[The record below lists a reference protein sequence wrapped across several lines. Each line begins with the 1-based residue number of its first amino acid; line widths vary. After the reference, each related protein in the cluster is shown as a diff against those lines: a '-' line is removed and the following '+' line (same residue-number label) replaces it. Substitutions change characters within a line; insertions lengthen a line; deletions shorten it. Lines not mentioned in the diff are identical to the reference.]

1 VISKKDSIDK
11 TSTERVNDN
20 LNKKEGIKFGRY
32 FLENEFLRVEFDKN
46 GFVTI
51 IDKRTDNVFKNFG
64 KFELSEEDEN
74 GVVKNVR
81 YEKRK
86 PRISIV
92 DTMLPEA
99 GIKVRNRLKIKS
111 KHIRGW
117 KVVKVWVT
125 YFLQINSN
133 ILEAEVRVED
143 PGNRYILDMLFP
155 TECGKVRETIEMSNL
170 KLHKHT
176 HSSNDLQRIGFN
188 GFMSISDKKRSLS
201 ILTEKPV
208 FYRLKLDNSRTIS
221 INIFN
226 YSLESNK
233 KAVNYRSESRF
244 GIFPDGYISGKKID
258 NLFKIYE
265 EFLSNK

>member
-1 VISKKDSIDK
+1 
-11 TSTERVNDN
+11 
-20 LNKKEGIKFGRY
+20 
-32 FLENEFLRVEFDKN
+32 FDKN

-81 YEKRK
+81 YEKQE
-86 PRISIV
+86 PRISIINAGP
-92 DTMLPEA
+92 LEA
-99 GIKVRNRLKIKS
+99 GIKVRKRLKIKS
-111 KHIRGW
+111 KRIRGW
-117 KVVKVWVT
+117 KVVKVWVK
-125 YFLQINSN
+125 YFLKISSN
-133 ILEAEVRVED
+133 ILEAEVRVEE
-143 PGNRYILDMLFP
+143 PENKYILDMLFP

-208 FYRLKLDNSRTIS
+208 FYRLKLDNSRTVS
-221 INIFN
+221 ININN
-226 YSLESNK
+226 YASESERK
-233 KAVNYRSESRF
+233 SVNYRSESRF
-244 GIFPDGYISGKKID
+244 GIFPDGDIFGKKID
-258 NLFKIYE
+258 GLFKIYE
-265 EFLSNK
+265 EFLSKK